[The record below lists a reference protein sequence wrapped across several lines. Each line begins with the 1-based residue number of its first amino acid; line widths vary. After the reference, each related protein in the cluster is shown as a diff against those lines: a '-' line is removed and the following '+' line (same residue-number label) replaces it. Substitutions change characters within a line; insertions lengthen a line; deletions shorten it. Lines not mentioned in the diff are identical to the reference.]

1 VAGLLFPG
9 CERFLDKLEITG
21 WVGDEEIAPQRLTAL
36 RGAKTNNYL
45 LTKNKKRMKKIL
57 LFASALAGL
66 FLAGSC
72 QKETLEP
79 AAQGGVTYE
88 ITLPDGPQT
97 KGENGY
103 DVYDLHY

>member
-1 VAGLLFPG
+1 
-9 CERFLDKLEITG
+9 
-21 WVGDEEIAPQRLTAL
+21 
-36 RGAKTNNYL
+36 
-45 LTKNKKRMKKIL
+45 MKKIL

-79 AAQGGVTYE
+79 AAQGAVTYE

-97 KGENGY
+97 KGEAGY
-103 DVYDLHY
+103 DVYDLHYEVYKTANADALATAPLLFEKTVWKLFEVIELHYVYATTLSL